1 MFADAKVELSKW
13 DPSGSRQESCC
24 NMEVFWQE
32 KRKAGFAE
40 VESKMKHL
48 LKANLEE
55 RTVNL
60 LAEAGKSSSN
70 STSAIWSDIQRV
82 LNEEVTKAQTQ
93 FVADLR
99 GYDLT
104 EEETNGMQKSIA
116 KHGRCAVMRKAKDE
130 ATVYST

>member
-1 MFADAKVELSKW
+1 MLADAKVALAKW
-13 DPSGSRQESCC
+13 DPSALREELCC

-40 VESKMKHL
+40 VESLIQMK
-48 LKANLEE
+48 LEAVLRE

-82 LNEEVTKAQTQ
+82 LNKEVTKAQTQ
-93 FVADLR
+93 FVAELS